1 MSSVIYY
8 TEILANLFLRYFL
21 KVYGNRK
28 GKKNFDCKLQQ
39 INVCQGNM
47 FHGSFIKYVRK
58 IFRKT
63 NILTP

>member
-8 TEILANLFLRYFL
+8 TEILANLFLGYFL

-28 GKKNFDCKLQQ
+28 EKNNFDLKLQQ

-47 FHGSFIKYVRK
+47 SHGSFI
-58 IFRKT
+58 
-63 NILTP
+63 